1 MKNRGKDESSAPSK
15 YVLML
20 MGLVLMMIW
29 PISRWF
35 GKSVSEESPPPRR
48 QSATNGGAL
57 KDGPMKDCEKR
68 ASLATPNEAWAVP
81 KPDSIPQR
89 TYWPAMLALGIVF
102 LCFGIVAEYVFVLV
116 GLALMI
122 WSIGHWVGELVDDK

>member
-1 MKNRGKDESSAPSK
+1 MKHRREEESSGPST

-35 GKSVSEESPPPRR
+35 GQVASEKSPPRR
-48 QSATNGGAL
+48 QLGGTNGGAL
-57 KDGPMKDCEKR
+57 KDAPMKNCDKR
-68 ASLATPNEAWAVP
+68 ASPVTPNEAWAVP

-102 LCFGIVAEYVFVLV
+102 VCFGIVAEYVFVLV
-116 GLALMI
+116 GMVLMI
-122 WSIGHWVGELVDDK
+122 WSIGHWVGELVDGK